1 MTPDLSHWLDRETAL
16 LGEAAVARL
25 KSAKVAVF
33 GLGGVGSYTAEALA
47 RAGVGSLLLCDG
59 DTVDVTN
66 LNRQLCATVATLGQ
80 PKAEVVAARVRDIN
94 PACRVTPAVTFY
106 SATAGQGLLDG
117 CDFVVDAI
125 DDVPAKVALALE
137 CQAKGVPLIAAMGCG
152 NKLNPMGF
160 QVADLAKTS
169 VCPLC
174 RVMRRELKAVG
185 ITHLPV
191 VYSTEPPHRTAA
203 KDGERVPPASIS
215 FVPGAAGLL
224 LAAYVVTELTK
235 EAP

>member
-1 MTPDLSHWLDRETAL
+1 MATDLSHWLDREEAL
-16 LGEAAVARL
+16 LGAPAVERL
-25 KSAKVAVF
+25 KTAKVAVF
-33 GLGGVGSYTAEALA
+33 GLGGVGSYAAEALA
-47 RAGVGSLLLCDG
+47 RAGLGALVLCDG

-66 LNRQLCATVATLGQ
+66 LNRQLCATVSSLGS

-94 PACRVTPAVTFY
+94 PACAVTDVSVFY
-106 SATAGQGLLDG
+106 SAESGQGLIDG

-125 DDVPAKVALALE
+125 DDVKAKVALALE
-137 CQAKGVPLIAAMGCG
+137 CREKNIPLIAAMGCG

-160 QVADLAKTS
+160 LVEDLAKTT

-191 VYSTEPPHRTAA
+191 VYSKEAPHCVPAA
-203 KDGERVPPASIS
+203 DGERVPPASIS

-224 LAAYVVTELTK
+224 LAAHVVTELSK
-235 EAP
+235 EDS

>member
-1 MTPDLSHWLDRETAL
+1 MATDLSAWLDREKAL
-16 LGEAAVARL
+16 LGDRAVARL
-25 KSAKVAVF
+25 QAAKVAVF
-33 GLGGVGSYTAEALA
+33 GLGGVGSYAAEALA
-47 RAGVGSLLLCDG
+47 RAGVGALVLCDG

-66 LNRQLCATVATLGQ
+66 LNRQLCATVSSLGS
-80 PKAEVVAARVRDIN
+80 PKAEVVAARVKDIN
-94 PACRVTPAVTFY
+94 PACHVTPAVTFY
-106 SATAGQGLLDG
+106 SATAGQGLIDG

-125 DDVPAKVALALE
+125 DDVKAKVALALE
-137 CQAKGVPLIAAMGCG
+137 CKDKNIPLVAAMGCG

-160 QVADLAKTS
+160 LVEDLAKTT

-191 VYSTEPPHRTAA
+191 VYSKEPPHRLPAEN
-203 KDGERVPPASIS
+203 GERVPPASIS
-215 FVPGAAGLL
+215 FVPSAAGLL

-235 EAP
+235 EDD

>member
-1 MTPDLSHWLDRETAL
+1 MTTDLSAWLTREEAL
-16 LGEAAVARL
+16 LGAPAVKRL
-25 KSAKVAVF
+25 KSARVAVF
-33 GLGGVGSYTAEALA
+33 GLGGVGSYAAEALA
-47 RAGVGSLLLCDG
+47 RAGVGALVLCDG

-66 LNRQLCATVATLGQ
+66 LNRQLCATVSSLGK
-80 PKAEVVAARVRDIN
+80 PKAEVVAARVADIN
-94 PACRVTPAVTFY
+94 PACDVTAAVTMY
-106 SATAGQGLLDG
+106 SATAGQGLIDG
-117 CDFVVDAI
+117 CAFVVDAI

-137 CQAKGVPLIAAMGCG
+137 CQEKRIPLISAMGCG

-160 QVADLAKTS
+160 VVDDLANTS

-191 VYSTEPPHRTAA
+191 VYSKEPPHRTPAEN
-203 KDGERVPPASIS
+203 GERVPPASVS

-224 LAAYVVTELTK
+224 LAAHVVAELTK
-235 EAP
+235 EAT

>member
-1 MTPDLSHWLDRETAL
+1 MKPDLTSWLDRETAL
-16 LGEAAVARL
+16 LGTDAVERL
-25 KSAKVAVF
+25 KTAKVAVF
-33 GLGGVGSYTAEALA
+33 GLGGVGSYAAEALA
-47 RAGVGSLLLCDG
+47 RTGVGALVLCDG

-66 LNRQLCATVATLGQ
+66 LNRQLCATVSSLGN

-94 PACRVTPAVTFY
+94 PTCAVTAAVTFY
-106 SATAGQGLLDG
+106 SATDGQGLVDG

-125 DDVPAKVALALE
+125 DDVKAKVALALE
-137 CQAKGVPLIAAMGCG
+137 CKDKNIPLVAAMGCG

-160 QVADLAKTS
+160 QVDDLANTT

-191 VYSTEPPHRTAA
+191 VYSTEPPHRSPAT
-203 KDGERVPPASIS
+203 DGERVPPASIS
-215 FVPGAAGLL
+215 FVPSAAGLL

-235 EAP
+235 EAT

>member
-1 MTPDLSHWLDRETAL
+1 MATDLSAWLDRETAL
-16 LGEAAVARL
+16 LGETAVARL
-25 KSAKVAVF
+25 KRAKVAVF

-47 RAGVGSLLLCDG
+47 RAGVGALVLCDG

-66 LNRQLCATVATLGQ
+66 LNRQLCATVSTLGQ
-80 PKAEVVAARVRDIN
+80 PKADVVAARVADIN
-94 PACRVTPAVTFY
+94 PACAVTVAATFY
-106 SATAGQGLLDG
+106 SAENGQGLVDG

-125 DDVPAKVALALE
+125 DDVKAKVALALE
-137 CQAKGVPLIAAMGCG
+137 CTKKHIPLIAAMGCG

-160 QVADLAKTS
+160 LVEDLANTT

-191 VYSTEPPHRTAA
+191 VYSKEPPCRLPAEN
-203 KDGERVPPASIS
+203 GERLPPASIS

-224 LAAYVVTELTK
+224 LAAHVVTELTK
-235 EAP
+235 EEP

>member
-1 MTPDLSHWLDRETAL
+1 MATDLSAWLDREKAL
-16 LGEAAVARL
+16 LGETAVARL
-25 KSAKVAVF
+25 QTAKVAVF
-33 GLGGVGSYTAEALA
+33 GLGGVGSYAAEALA
-47 RAGVGSLLLCDG
+47 RAGIGALVLCDG

-66 LNRQLCATVATLGQ
+66 LNRQLCATVSSLGK
-80 PKAEVVAARVRDIN
+80 PKAEVVAARVADIN
-94 PACRVTPAVTFY
+94 PACQVTAAVTFY
-106 SATAGQGLLDG
+106 SATEGQGLIDG

-125 DDVPAKVALALE
+125 DDVKAKVALALE
-137 CQAKGVPLIAAMGCG
+137 CKEKHIPLVAAMGCG

-160 QVADLAKTS
+160 QVADLANTT

-191 VYSTEPPHRTAA
+191 VYSTEPPHRTPAA
-203 KDGERVPPASIS
+203 DGERVPPASIS
-215 FVPGAAGLL
+215 FVPSAAGLL

-235 EAP
+235 EDD